1 LCKNKK
7 IAVFFK
13 TQILKKI
20 KRKQK
25 KYVVLP
31 PPSTIISSLSL
42 SLSLSLNINL
52 QWLPQI
58 LHQNLKKPC
67 FIGQVWLPK
76 KIDQT
81 SLGKQSIVVSLIS
94 TALATAWPI
103 KTSSSLTHLLRES
116 RGSDD

>member
-42 SLSLSLNINL
+42 S
-52 QWLPQI
+52 
-58 LHQNLKKPC
+58 
-67 FIGQVWLPK
+67 
-76 KIDQT
+76 T
-81 SLGKQSIVVSLIS
+81 
-94 TALATAWPI
+94 
-103 KTSSSLTHLLRES
+103 
-116 RGSDD
+116 

>member
-42 SLSLSLNINL
+42 SLSLS
-52 QWLPQI
+52 Q
-58 LHQNLKKPC
+58 HKPSMASTN
-67 FIGQVWLPK
+67 FTSKPK
-76 KIDQT
+76 ET
-81 SLGKQSIVVSLIS
+81 MFHWASLVAQKN
-94 TALATAWPI
+94 
-103 KTSSSLTHLLRES
+103 
-116 RGSDD
+116 

>member
-42 SLSLSLNINL
+42 SLSLSLS
-52 QWLPQI
+52 Q
-58 LHQNLKKPC
+58 HKPSMASTN
-67 FIGQVWLPK
+67 FTSKPK
-76 KIDQT
+76 ET
-81 SLGKQSIVVSLIS
+81 MFHWASLVAQKN
-94 TALATAWPI
+94 
-103 KTSSSLTHLLRES
+103 
-116 RGSDD
+116 